1 MNIGLIGY
9 GQMGKA
15 VETAALKRG
24 HTIVF
29 RIDENNL
36 GDFTKETLRKADLV
50 LEFTGPH
57 TAFDNITGVLK
68 AGVPV
73 VSGSTG
79 WLSRLEDVTKCCQEN
94 DGAFFYASNFS
105 LGVNILFALNRNLA
119 RIMSNYP
126 GYSARI
132 EEIHHIRKK
141 DSPSGTALV
150 LAEDIITNH
159 GNYDGWSDELVPPT
173 GKIPVTSIREGEVTG
188 THEVRYVSMDDVLS
202 IRHEAFSRNGLA
214 TGAVLAAEFLIGKKG
229 IFGMK
234 DLLGIG

>member
-1 MNIGLIGY
+1 MKIGLIGY

-15 VETAALKRG
+15 VEAAAIRRG
-24 HTIVF
+24 HNVTI

-36 GDFTKETLRKADLV
+36 ADFNEENLLKADV
-50 LEFTGPH
+50 ILEFTGPH
-57 TAFDNITGVLK
+57 SAFNNIMGILK

-79 WLSRLEDVTKCCQEN
+79 WLDKFDEVRKCCLDN
-94 DGAFFYASNFS
+94 NGAFFYASNFS

-119 RIMSNYP
+119 KIMTNYP
-126 GYSARI
+126 GYSPRI

-150 LAEDIITNH
+150 IAEDIIRNH
-159 GNYDGWSDELVPPT
+159 DQFDGWSAELVPPH

-188 THEVRYVSMDDVLS
+188 THEIRYVSTDDVLS
-202 IRHEAFSRNGLA
+202 VRHEAFSRNGLA
-214 TGAVLAAEFLIGKKG
+214 VGAVLAAEFLNGKRG
-229 IFGMK
+229 IFGMN